1 MVPKRQAP
9 AKQPQGV
16 SRRIGSR
23 FRSVMSVDPPSLEPD
38 LDPADWPALRAQA
51 HRMLDDM
58 LDHMQGA
65 GEEPVWRPAPA
76 AVRDSFSADLPR
88 APRALEA
95 VHAEF
100 RRTVLPYGAG
110 NAHPRFFGWVHGGGN
125 VAGMLAEMLAAGL
138 NANLGGRDQTP
149 IQLER
154 QVTRW
159 MAELFGFPSTASGLF
174 VTGASMANLIAVLV
188 ARADALGV
196 GSRQTGAGE
205 GGGKLRAYASCMA
218 HGCIA
223 KAMDMAGLGSDAL
236 RSIAVDAE
244 GRMDLAALGAAVA
257 ADRAAGLAPF
267 LLVGTAG
274 GVDTGAI
281 DDLAALARIAREQ
294 RLWLHVDGAFGAL
307 AKLSPELA
315 PLLNGIEQTDSIA
328 FDFHKWGQAPYDA
341 GFILVRDAAKHQAAF
356 ATTAAYLHREAK
368 GLAAGAPWPCDFG
381 PDLSRGFRALKV
393 WFAFK
398 TYGAD
403 AIGATI
409 LNTCRLGAYLA
420 ARVDAEPQL
429 ERLAPAPL
437 NIVCFRYRAGT
448 ESDRLNSEIVLALQ
462 TSGVAAPSTT
472 VIDGALAIRA
482 AIVNHRTRAEDIDLL
497 IAEVLRLGRS
507 LSQGHAA

>member
-1 MVPKRQAP
+1 MVLTRQAL
-9 AKQPQGV
+9 ANRLQGV
-16 SRRIGSR
+16 SRRIGAR
-23 FRSVMSVDPPSLEPD
+23 FHPVMSVDPPSLAPD
-38 LDPADWPALRAQA
+38 LDPPDWPALRVQA

-58 LDHMQGA
+58 LDHMQGV
-65 GEEPVWRPAPA
+65 GEGPVWRPAPG
-76 AVRDSFSADLPR
+76 AVREQFAHTMPR
-88 APRALEA
+88 GPQALDA
-95 VHAEF
+95 VHEEF
-100 RRTVLPYGAG
+100 RSAVLPYGAG

-125 VAGMLAEMLAAGL
+125 VVGMLAEMLAGGL

-149 IQLER
+149 ILVER
-154 QVTRW
+154 QVARW

-174 VTGASMANLIAVLV
+174 VTGASMANLIAVLI
-188 ARADALGV
+188 ARVDALGA
-196 GSRQTGAGE
+196 GSRQIGAGE
-205 GGGKLRAYASCMA
+205 RGSKLRAYASCMA

-223 KAMDMAGLGSDAL
+223 KAMDMAGMGSDAL
-236 RSIAVDAE
+236 HFVAVDAE
-244 GRMDLAALGAAVA
+244 GRMDLDALKAAVA
-257 ADRAAGLAPF
+257 RDRAAGLEPF
-267 LLVGTAG
+267 LVVGTAG

-315 PLLNGIEQTDSIA
+315 PLLNGIDQADSIA

-356 ATTAAYLHREAK
+356 ATTAAYLRREAK

-398 TYGAD
+398 AYGAD
-403 AIGATI
+403 AIGASI

-420 ARVDAEPQL
+420 ARVDAEPEL
-429 ERLAPAPL
+429 ERLAPVPL
-437 NIVCFRYRAGT
+437 NIVCFRYRGPDP
-448 ESDRLNSEIVLALQ
+448 DRLNSQIVLALQ

-472 VIDGALAIRA
+472 VINGALAIRV
-482 AIVNHRTRAEDIDLL
+482 AIVNHRTRACDIDLL
-497 IAEVLRLGRS
+497 LAEVLRLGRS